1 MDLGSGSFF
10 FGPTGRGEAM
20 VGGGEGTNFSGI
32 ISGSR
37 AGTVSI
43 HEWRA
48 TTILMLARVLNS

>member
-1 MDLGSGSFF
+1 
-10 FGPTGRGEAM
+10 
-20 VGGGEGTNFSGI
+20 VGGGGALGGGGPGTNFSGI